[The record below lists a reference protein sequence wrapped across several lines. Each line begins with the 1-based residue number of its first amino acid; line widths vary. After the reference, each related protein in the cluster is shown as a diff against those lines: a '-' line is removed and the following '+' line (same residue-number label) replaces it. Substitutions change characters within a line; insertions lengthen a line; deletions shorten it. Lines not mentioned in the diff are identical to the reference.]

1 MLEHPDYIKTF
12 IGLMAIVNPIGAI
25 PIFISLTAGAD
36 DAQRLKTVN
45 TVAMT
50 VGIILL
56 VALFVGQT
64 MLEFF
69 DITINSFRVGGGILI
84 LLMSVSMMHAK
95 VSPAIQTKQEVEESM
110 DRDSIAIV
118 PLSIPLLAGPGAIST
133 VILDAQKARDLTHY
147 AILAVEIVVLSLL
160 LWVVLRLSPLIA
172 KHITA
177 TGINIFTRIMGLVL
191 APIAV
196 EFIAIG
202 LKGLFPA
209 LAS

>member
-1 MLEHPDYIKTF
+1 VLEHPDYIKTF

-25 PIFISLTAGAD
+25 PIFISLTAGAG
-36 DAQRLKTVN
+36 DAQRLKIVN
-45 TVAMT
+45 TVAIT

-56 VALFVGQT
+56 AALFLGQS
-64 MLEFF
+64 LLDFF

-95 VSPAIQTKQEVEESM
+95 VSPAIQTKQEVEESL

-160 LWVVLRLSPLIA
+160 LWIVLRLSPLIA
-172 KHITA
+172 KRITA
-177 TGINIFTRIMGLVL
+177 TGINIFTRIMGLIL
-191 APIAV
+191 AALAV

-202 LKGLFPA
+202 LKGLFPT

>member
-45 TVAMT
+45 TVAIT

-56 VALFVGQT
+56 VSLFVGQT

-172 KHITA
+172 KRITA
-177 TGINIFTRIMGLVL
+177 TGINIFTRIMGLIL
-191 APIAV
+191 AAIAV

>member
-25 PIFISLTAGAD
+25 PIFISLTAGAG

-45 TVAMT
+45 TVAIT

-56 VALFVGQT
+56 VSLFVGQT

-147 AILAVEIVVLSLL
+147 AILAVEIVVLSLM

-172 KHITA
+172 KRITA
-177 TGINIFTRIMGLVL
+177 TGINIFTRIMGLIL
-191 APIAV
+191 AAIAV

>member
-45 TVAMT
+45 TVAIT

-172 KHITA
+172 KRITA
-177 TGINIFTRIMGLVL
+177 TGINIFTRIMGLIL
-191 APIAV
+191 AAIAV

>member
-25 PIFISLTAGAD
+25 PIFISLTAGAG
-36 DAQRLKTVN
+36 DAQRLKIVN
-45 TVAMT
+45 TVAIT

-56 VALFVGQT
+56 AALFLGQS
-64 MLEFF
+64 LLDFF

-95 VSPAIQTKQEVEESM
+95 VSPAIQTKQEVEESL

-160 LWVVLRLSPLIA
+160 LWIVLRLSPLIA
-172 KHITA
+172 KRITA
-177 TGINIFTRIMGLVL
+177 TGINIFTRIMGLIL
-191 APIAV
+191 AALAV

-202 LKGLFPA
+202 LKGLFPT